1 MEAKYYTPQISDIFI
16 GFECELFYQ
25 DDFKLART
33 ENLKW
38 HKTIINKNKFQQ
50 AFSLIKVN
58 KIRVKHL
65 DREDMVSLNYN
76 HNAEDNSYHSKL
88 TEDEK
93 GSFVYRIR
101 IFDDNIINIC
111 KLYLDLSKPIELI
124 ISWIEIKNISEIK
137 KLMIQ
142 LNIK

>member
-38 HKTIINKNKFQQ
+38 HKTIIDKNKFQQ

-65 DREDMVSLNYN
+65 DREDIESCGWEFVS
-76 HNAEDNSYHSKL
+76 EDNYYKKANENWGYSLYYDSKENTYSIDN
-88 TEDEK
+88 TEEYEMWK
-93 GSFVYRIR
+93 QYFEGT
-101 IFDDNIINIC
+101 
-111 KLYLDLSKPIELI
+111 
-124 ISWIEIKNISEIK
+124 IKNISELK
-137 KLMIQ
+137 KLMVQ

>member
-38 HKTIINKNKFQQ
+38 HKTIIDKNKFQQ

-65 DREDMVSLNYN
+65 DREDLLELGWEQKDYDTYEINGFGFELNPEYRN
-76 HNAEDNSYHSKL
+76 YIYETTHAR
-88 TEDEK
+88 
-93 GSFVYRIR
+93 FVR
-101 IFDDNIINIC
+101 F
-111 KLYLDLSKPIELI
+111 SGA
-124 ISWIEIKNISEIK
+124 IKNKSELQ

>member
-38 HKTIINKNKFQQ
+38 HKTIIDKNKFQQ
-50 AFSLIKVN
+50 AFLLIKVN

-65 DREDMVSLNYN
+65 DREDLLELGWEQKDYDTYEINRFGFELNP
-76 HNAEDNSYHSKL
+76 E
-88 TEDEK
+88 
-93 GSFVYRIR
+93 YRNYIYETTHVR
-101 IFDDNIINIC
+101 VVRF
-111 KLYLDLSKPIELI
+111 SGA
-124 ISWIEIKNISEIK
+124 IKNKSELQ